1 MIYIK
6 NVKLLRSKTKKIKI
20 PKLSK
25 SSDDASKT
33 RESSGIK
40 REIREEKISQEEY
53 EKIWEER

>member
-1 MIYIK
+1 LII
-6 NVKLLRSKTKKIKI
+6 VLIIIFVLFKTKKIKI